1 MKRFL
6 PPVFLFAFCFL
17 LFVPSVNAAK
27 VRIRKPRAA
36 KTGISYSS
44 ASISPNTHSITLSLM
59 NLGNV
64 KSVSYELFY
73 SSWDVPQGAMGSI
86 AVAGQTSDSRDLYF
100 GTCSHGVCSP
110 HYGLSPKASLVV
122 CTEMK
127 NGTEW
132 CKRYNISTKR
142 LQ

>member
-6 PPVFLFAFCFL
+6 FIIFSLAFCFL
-17 LFVPSVNAAK
+17 LFAPSVYAAK
-27 VRIRKPRAA
+27 VRIRKPRAT
-36 KTGISYSS
+36 TGVSYSS
-44 ASISPNTHSITLSLM
+44 AQISPNTHSIKLSLM
-59 NLGNV
+59 NLSNV
-64 KSVSYELFY
+64 KSVNYELSY

-86 AVAGQTSDSRDLYF
+86 TVSGQTTDSRDLYF

-110 HYGLSPKASLVV
+110 HYGLSSKASLMV
-122 CTEMK
+122 CTDMK